1 MEPEKTLVETPRKHK
16 GWPKGKPRKPRIVAL
31 VPSEPPIYVRVRMK
45 GMEPFEFGCS
55 QHFVENGFHVIFYPS
70 GYRETRREIAISE
83 VIDIELTSA
92 YKFARQPALPDTP
105 ARILPVP
112 EIHPPGGGRPMIHSA
127 REDALKRLAM
137 AAEQPVGSVK
147 LDEVPG
153 VSLGGSEG

>member
-1 MEPEKTLVETPRKHK
+1 MEHQIDLVETPKRK
-16 GWPKGKPRKPRIVAL
+16 GWPKGKPRKPRIVEM
-31 VPSEPPIYVRVRMK
+31 SEETPPVAVRVRLR

-55 QHFVENGFHVIFYPS
+55 QHFVENGFHVFIYPS
-70 GYRETRREIAISE
+70 GYRETRREIAVSE

-92 YKFARQPALPDTP
+92 YSFTRVPAPVPP

-112 EIHPPGGGRPMIHSA
+112 EIQSLGSGRPIIHSA

-147 LDEVPG
+147 IDAVPG
-153 VSLGGSEG
+153 ITLGGSEG